1 MQGHASSAIL
11 WGSMTQRPP
20 SKDPYRDWLRRRLGQ
35 ELGVQ
40 EAEQLLQGAIQRRG
54 WPAMRALGP
63 REVVAVLQDVYKTMS
78 ENIGE
83 GRADKWLEEASTEL
97 ARLAETIP
105 TPVEAPAPSQTPKP
119 TPKPVMWGRRAHDLP
134 LMLARVH
141 AEIATRSLGTI
152 RHDPVLARLERA
164 AEWDVQATQAEVRR
178 WQTEDML
185 SKLRADHAR
194 VEVADQ
200 VASARAQAELLRL
213 TVAELHAMPRT
224 DQASAAQLAHTQLM
238 LTQTTSFLDVF
249 GPLVTEQEA
258 DAPLTMLQMDLQN
271 AHYSLGIP
279 LHPNVLRAR
288 HGLNFALWQA
298 ADQGDAAPAVQDA
311 RRVLQQAEQEAG
323 AQLKATLDAARGHQA
338 SLAGLARHVEELEA
352 RALKLQGLGGDPLSL
367 ARLRLEWRQ
376 ARAAARIQSH
386 RMEEA
391 VRLLEAL
398 ISDGA
403 ELPTE
408 TL

>member
-1 MQGHASSAIL
+1 M
-11 WGSMTQRPP
+11 
-20 SKDPYRDWLRRRLGQ
+20 
-35 ELGVQ
+35 
-40 EAEQLLQGAIQRRG
+40 
-54 WPAMRALGP
+54 
-63 REVVAVLQDVYKTMS
+63 
-78 ENIGE
+78 
-83 GRADKWLEEASTEL
+83 
-97 ARLAETIP
+97 
-105 TPVEAPAPSQTPKP
+105 
-119 TPKPVMWGRRAHDLP
+119 
-134 LMLARVH
+134 
-141 AEIATRSLGTI
+141 
-152 RHDPVLARLERA
+152 LARLERA

-238 LTQTTSFLDVF
+238 LTQTTAFLDVF